1 MHCGRHDL
9 CHAAAFGKS
18 GGKVTSLFSDAGE
31 FVPER
36 VYRSTKSET
45 SAPPV
50 GACFPVP
57 KRIARQQFH
66 KVQLAPYRSE
76 SPMSVEKDI
85 CLGKDVIDAVVQSC
99 EIPEKVRERG
109 LEEMI
114 AQ

>member
-1 MHCGRHDL
+1 MEDMTCVMRPP
-9 CHAAAFGKS
+9 S
-18 GGKVTSLFSDAGE
+18 VSQEESLHRCSRT
-31 FVPER
+31 PENWFPR
-36 VYRSTKSET
+36 GYILYRSTKSET

-76 SPMSVEKDI
+76 SPMNVGKDI
-85 CLGKDVIDAVVQSC
+85 CLGKDVIDVVVQSC